1 MIRDCKIGKR
11 VKIPFP
17 DLVNLYECKIG
28 NDSFIGPFVEI
39 QKGVTIGKRCRIHSH
54 SFICEGVNIGDNVF
68 VGHGV
73 IFTNDI
79 YPVANDHD
87 WKFRR
92 TLVKKEASIGNNVT
106 LLPVK
111 VGEGSLIGAGSV
123 VTKDVPDYAIVAG
136 NPAKKLRTYNERTKR
151 SARH

>member
-1 MIRDCKIGKR
+1 MIRDCKLGKR

-28 NDSFIGPFVEI
+28 DDSFIGPFVEI

-54 SFICEGVNIGDNVF
+54 SFICEGVNIEDDVF

-79 YPVANDHD
+79 YPVANDPN
-87 WKFRR
+87 WKLRKTF
-92 TLVKKEASIGNNVT
+92 VKKKASIGNNVT
-106 LLPVK
+106 LLPVE

-123 VTKDVPDYAIVAG
+123 VTEDVPDYAIVVG
-136 NPAKKLRTYNERTKR
+136 NPARKLRAYNERTKR
-151 SARH
+151 AIKH